1 MRLKIGMLVVVA
13 VAAAAVG
20 AAGDAARPYHVMVAN
35 DDGIAAAGLEAIV
48 RVLVADAS
56 YRITVVAPAEQQSV
70 TSHSHVTR
78 DDVPLVAYEPV
89 AGAAAWSVGGTP
101 ATTVRLGLTAVLADD
116 PPDLV
121 LSGINRGENDGLG
134 AWTSG
139 TVAAAREAVFAGVP
153 GVALSLQLDWD
164 DPRPD
169 FDGAARWCKPVVDA
183 VRAHPLPPGC
193 YLNVNVPRDIAGIRG
208 YRLTRMSLAP
218 PSVARFEEVR
228 SEPGVRW
235 FRSRWR
241 PPLAAEP
248 GSDSAALADGWVT
261 IVPLGLDQTDYRL
274 FPALEALEPE
284 APAPP
289 LPAAAAAGGR

>member
-1 MRLKIGMLVVVA
+1 MRLKIALLVGVGVATSGVVA
-13 VAAAAVG
+13 AGEVG
-20 AAGDAARPYHVMVAN
+20 PPYHVMVAN
-35 DDGIAAAGLEAIV
+35 DDGIAAEGLEALV
-48 RVLVADAS
+48 RALVADPS
-56 YRITVVAPAEQQSV
+56 YRVTVVAPAEQQSV

-78 DDVPLVAYEPV
+78 RDVPLVAYEPV
-89 AGAAAWSVGGTP
+89 AGAPAWSVGGTP

-116 PPDLV
+116 RPDLV
-121 LSGINRGENDGLG
+121 VSGINMGENDGLG

-139 TVAAAREAVFAGVP
+139 TVAAAREAVLAGVP

-169 FDGAARWCKPVVDA
+169 FEGAARWCKPVLDA

-193 YLNVNVPRDIAGIRG
+193 YLNVNVPRNIFAIRG
-208 YRLTRMSLAP
+208 FRLARMSLVP

-241 PPLAAEP
+241 PPLEAEP
-248 GSDSAALADGWVT
+248 GSDTAALADGWVT
-261 IVPLGLDQTDYRL
+261 IVPLGLDQTAYQL
-274 FPALEALEPE
+274 FPALELLAPE
-284 APAPP
+284 VPAPP
-289 LPAAAAAGGR
+289 LSAAAAAGGR